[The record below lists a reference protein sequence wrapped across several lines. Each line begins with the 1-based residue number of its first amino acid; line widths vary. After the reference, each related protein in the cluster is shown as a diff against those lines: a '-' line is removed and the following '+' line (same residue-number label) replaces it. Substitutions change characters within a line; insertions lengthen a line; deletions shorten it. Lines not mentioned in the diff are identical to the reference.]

1 MKELVARRIA
11 NLLAIKSLVTLT
23 FTFVYSYLLV
33 SKMGVPESFQNIYLM
48 IVGFYFGSQAE
59 KIHAQ
64 KDPTVEDYR

>member
-33 SKMGVPESFQNIYLM
+33 RGLGVPEGFQNIYLM
-48 IVGFYFGSQAE
+48 IIGFYFGSQAE

-64 KDPTVEDYR
+64 KDPTVEDYK